1 MKDEI
6 GAHSWV
12 IILFIYD
19 ANIVYIRVM
28 EIEGKGSEN
37 RMKQEKGMRFNNT
50 IKMKKTYEI

>member
-6 GAHSWV
+6 CTHSWV

-19 ANIVYIRVM
+19 ANIVYSRFM
-28 EIEGKGSEN
+28 ETEGKGSKN
-37 RMKQEKGMRFNNT
+37 CIKQEKGMMFKNT